1 MNHIDV
7 NLFGTLNSLQ
17 LFAVLFFIMLFVLG
31 IGTLVAQA
39 NTLVAILCDHYKWMK
54 ASIVALI
61 TTICGFLSGIVY
73 VTPVLMC
80 VKQNEKQKKKKT
92 KT

>member
-1 MNHIDV
+1 
-7 NLFGTLNSLQ
+7 
-17 LFAVLFFIMLFVLG
+17 MLFVLG

-54 ASIVALI
+54 ASSVALI
-61 TTICGFLSGIVY
+61 TTICGFLSGIIY

-80 VKQNEKQKKKKT
+80 AKKIAAHFIFIYKAWYSVQIYREGSQAFIISLGIF
-92 KT
+92 